1 MAWGEWPGWPGG
13 VAWVAWLGGLGGLV
27 GRSRLAWSGGQGR
40 NLFENRRNFTK
51 LFFKF
56 SFSVRKSLDMLLD
69 RSRGHREK

>member
-1 MAWGEWPGWPGG
+1 MAWGGGLGGLVGWPVLPGM
-13 VAWVAWLGGLGGLV
+13 GGLGGLV

-56 SFSVRKSLDMLLD
+56 SFSVRKSLEMLLD